1 MLDHVL
7 LDAPAEGTRAHL
19 ASRRILCALP
29 GVLGWTLALLLT
41 ALASLLT
48 TRALPIPA
56 RTTFLPGP
64 PAGRTPSPHRSHL
77 TQPRSRASLAAP
89 AMISRGVERLRSHAP
104 RSHEVPAPGPELIGA
119 LPEGAAG
126 SAGLPGGIGMTG
138 SLPLPPPPPH
148 VAATTPAR
156 LHVGGMVEAAKLIY
170 QVKPEYP
177 ALAKLARV
185 RGKVR
190 LQAVISKGG
199 TVEHPKALEGHPL
212 LIPAA
217 LAAVA
222 LWRYQPTLLNG
233 QPVEVET
240 EIDVTFT
247 LNE

>member
-1 MLDHVL
+1 
-7 LDAPAEGTRAHL
+7 
-19 ASRRILCALP
+19 
-29 GVLGWTLALLLT
+29 
-41 ALASLLT
+41 
-48 TRALPIPA
+48 
-56 RTTFLPGP
+56 
-64 PAGRTPSPHRSHL
+64 
-77 TQPRSRASLAAP
+77 
-89 AMISRGVERLRSHAP
+89 
-104 RSHEVPAPGPELIGA
+104 
-119 LPEGAAG
+119 
-126 SAGLPGGIGMTG
+126 MTG

-148 VAATTPAR
+148 VAAATPAR

-185 RGKVR
+185 QGKVR

-199 TVEHPKALEGHPL
+199 TVEHLKVLEGHPL
-212 LIPAA
+212 LVPAA

-222 LWRYQPTLLNG
+222 RWRYQPTLLNG